1 MAVARAMLS
10 AGKLAS
16 TSARS
21 SPLLP
26 VGAGEGRSDFGLAYY
41 GGPCPPVGDPPH
53 HYEITIYA
61 LKVAQL
67 PLNAAVPGEMA
78 AAMLRANALANAL
91 ATARITGLY
100 GRPH

>member
-1 MAVARAMLS
+1 
-10 AGKLAS
+10 
-16 TSARS
+16 
-21 SPLLP
+21 
-26 VGAGEGRSDFGLAYY
+26 
-41 GGPCPPVGDPPH
+41 
-53 HYEITIYA
+53 
-61 LKVAQL
+61 VAQL